1 MVSVG
6 FLIRLHAKPGQEQ
19 AVAAFLDGAVPI
31 VEGEPA
37 TTAFFAI
44 RFGPSEFGIFNAFP
58 DDAGRQAHVT
68 GRAAAAL
75 FAQAGAL
82 LTEAPAIEPVEII
95 GSKLPDRALSA
106 TV

>member
-19 AVAAFLDGAVPI
+19 AVAAFLEGAVPI

-44 RFGPSEFGIFNAFP
+44 RFGPSEFGIFNVFP
-58 DDAGRQAHVT
+58 DGAGRQAHVN
-68 GRAAAAL
+68 GQAAAAL
-75 FAQAGAL
+75 FAQAGTL
-82 LTEAPAIEPVEII
+82 LTDVPAIEPVDII
-95 GSKLPDRALSA
+95 GSKLPGRTLSA